1 MPSAGAVRSTTVM
14 PHAVGFIVTPTS
26 YARHVAPTPLAA
38 PHRGSLRGVLS
49 VYRFGGGDRTTRL
62 THGEFWRA
70 TYTPDGAGTL
80 HLDWRSGSVQAV
92 AYGPGAAWLLAQVP
106 ALTGR
111 LDPGHVFAGAHP
123 QILAAQRD
131 HPDVRFGASST
142 LYHAWVRRPL
152 AHEPTS
158 GCRRAPA
165 IWPHAPRGGTT
176 HWASKPSAP
185 MRCVMLLATL
195 TTSTSGPRWARR
207 SPGNALRSF
216 RVWVSGRWGPCWRPR
231 WAIRMHWRW
240 ATTT

>member
-1 MPSAGAVRSTTVM
+1 M
-14 PHAVGFIVTPTS
+14 
-26 YARHVAPTPLAA
+26 
-38 PHRGSLRGVLS
+38 
-49 VYRFGGGDRTTRL
+49 YRFGGGDRTTRL

-131 HPDVRFGASST
+131 HPDVRFGASGT
-142 LYHAWVRRPL
+142 LYHELIPVILGQRITAGEATRQWHQLVYRLGAAAL

-185 MRCVMLLATL
+185 MRCVMSLATL
-195 TTSTSGPRWARR
+195 TTFTSGPRWARR
-207 SPGNALRSF
+207 SPGNALR
-216 RVWVSGRWGPCWRPR
+216 
-231 WAIRMHWRW
+231 
-240 ATTT
+240 